1 MTPPSA
7 FGPAGRVVD
16 SSVLAIVSRLALPR
30 PPVSLAEAVD
40 HRIST
45 AIAIGLLQ
53 TGDRLP
59 SEEVM
64 AHVLGVSGL
73 TFRQALGRLRVRRLV
88 TTRPGRGGG
97 TVISPRPQ
105 DLEALAKAVFESNSA
120 SYIADLGTTFAG
132 LFSQG
137 ARLAA
142 LRHDQFDD
150 ARLDDVVRSL
160 AEAVDPVHRRRAST
174 LFIVTVASAARSETL
189 MDILVPVIGALQSMV
204 WLDESDPLVEEIVD
218 DAIDVLRLIKSSAPE
233 AAGRRSREHGER
245 LTSHLVT
252 RRAGQYAMGER
263 ACEGGFDG
271 LLRRI
276 DGVRSTLAQVAAD
289 LSHLEP
295 TRTGRATSLDALFCD
310 AVDAHD
316 DLVRGAG
323 IAYAPDLLTDRPL
336 WMDWWDSDSA
346 EGLSFKS
353 HTFSNASLQYYDYRR
368 MAWFTEPLRTGEFSA
383 HGPYLDRGGIER
395 VTITL
400 SLPLTTP
407 AFAGSVLGADLRLG
421 RLGEV
426 FFGDSQPEEGGSTLL
441 VDAHERVVASAVPG
455 LMPGDVVAAGRA
467 REFARIDPAQWPGL
481 AQLGWHTARLG

>member
-1 MTPPSA
+1 
-7 FGPAGRVVD
+7 
-16 SSVLAIVSRLALPR
+16 
-30 PPVSLAEAVD
+30 
-40 HRIST
+40 
-45 AIAIGLLQ
+45 
-53 TGDRLP
+53 
-59 SEEVM
+59 M